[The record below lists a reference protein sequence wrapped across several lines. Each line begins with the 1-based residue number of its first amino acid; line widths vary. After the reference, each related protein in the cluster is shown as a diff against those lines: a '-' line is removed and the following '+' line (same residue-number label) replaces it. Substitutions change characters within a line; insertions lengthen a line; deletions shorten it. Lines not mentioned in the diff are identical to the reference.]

1 MFLTNTSNTFQFIE
15 IVFVIV
21 CVCVCVCVC
30 VSLKRIRLD
39 FWETKSRLKGGPN
52 GG

>member
-15 IVFVIV
+15 IVFVI
-21 CVCVCVCVC
+21 VCVCVC